1 MAALGFRSYWD
12 GYFAGRS
19 APLGRVPAEVVHA
32 AFYNFAEG
40 EVARHI
46 PKVWDTTTPEAA
58 HAARE
63 RGCVAALR
71 RILGD
76 LVENPGFA
84 RAAELLAQ
92 ASTSA
97 PTEGRVMY
105 AGLRA
110 LPMPEEP
117 VARLWHAAN
126 MLREHRGDG
135 HIAALVSE
143 RIGGTEAHVL
153 SALDMDI
160 YPAETFGRIHHLPE
174 ARLAEVMDG
183 LRDRGLVDASGRF
196 TDGRACDQ
204 VPDRVTDRR
213 PRRSPVRR
221 AGAARARPADR
232 FAGAHL
238 QKARGHGVELGRCG
252 LTAGRRPYRSA
263 PRSMEG
269 RWRRP
274 LNLFVQVRGR
284 GMVSEGGL
292 EPPRPLKGTSTS
304 S

>member
-1 MAALGFRSYWD
+1 MQHPETVARRLFELTEPISMVNFSSPEPNDSMAALGFRTYWD

-32 AFYNFAEG
+32 AFYNFADG

-46 PKVWDTTTPEAA
+46 PKVWETTTPEAA
-58 HAARE
+58 HAARQQ
-63 RGCVAALR
+63 GCVAALR

-76 LVENPGFA
+76 LVETPGLV
-84 RAAELLAQ
+84 RAADLLAM

-110 LPMPEEP
+110 LPVPEEP

-135 HIAALVSE
+135 HIVALVSE

-153 SALDMDI
+153 NALASGV
-160 YPAETFGRIHHLPE
+160 YPAESFGRNHHLPE
-174 ARLAEVMDG
+174 ARLSAVMDG
-183 LRDRGLVDASGRF
+183 LRDRGLLDAPGRL
-196 TDGRACDQ
+196 TDAGRATKERIESLTDALAAAPYAGLQPPELDQ
-204 VPDRVTDRR
+204 LVA
-213 PRRSPVRR
+213 S
-221 AGAARARPADR
+221 
-232 FAGAHL
+232 L
-238 QKARGHGVELGRCG
+238 
-252 LTAGRRPYRSA
+252 A
-263 PRSMEG
+263 PLASR
-269 RWRRP
+269 
-274 LNLFVQVRGR
+274 
-284 GMVSEGGL
+284 L
-292 EPPRPLKGTSTS
+292 EATGS

>member
-1 MAALGFRSYWD
+1 MQHSEPVARRMFDLTEPISLVNFFSDEPNEAMAALGFRNYWD

-32 AFYNFAEG
+32 AFYNFADG

-46 PKVWDTTTPEAA
+46 PHVWDTTTPEAA

-63 RGCVAALR
+63 QGCVAALR

-76 LVENPGFA
+76 VVGTPGLA
-84 RAAELLAQ
+84 RAAELLAM
-92 ASTSA
+92 ASASA

-135 HIAALVSE
+135 HIVALVAE

-153 SALDMDI
+153 SALDMGV
-160 YPAETFGRIHHLPE
+160 YPAESFGRIHHLPE
-174 ARLAEVMDG
+174 ASLAAVMRG
-183 LRDRGLVDASGRF
+183 LRERGLLDASGHL
-196 TDGRACDQ
+196 TDAGRA
-204 VPDRVTDRR
+204 T
-213 PRRSPVRR
+213 
-221 AGAARARPADR
+221 
-232 FAGAHL
+232 
-238 QKARGHGVELGRCG
+238 KARIES
-252 LTAGRRPYRSA
+252 LTDTLAAAPYD
-263 PRSMEG
+263 
-269 RWRRP
+269 
-274 LNLFVQVRGR
+274 
-284 GMVSEGGL
+284 GL
-292 EPPRPLKGTSTS
+292 EPLELDELIATLEPISRALQATGSQ
-304 S
+304 